1 MSCVSLCIFPPSLV
15 IPSPSRCHVAS
26 ALTQGS
32 QFTAE
37 SNIGVSGFSLGV
49 LALPR
54 SWLPGQACFLFLPWP
69 AASGRQYPHSDAT
82 SLQPPFAGMGALPG
96 HTQGAWLCPYL
107 TQGTFT
113 PYLSQGAGMA
123 SFPLPLPAP
132 EFRAP
137 AHLSQLAGFCPV
149 LFFSLLLK
157 HS

>member
-15 IPSPSRCHVAS
+15 IPSPSHCHVAS

-82 SLQPPFAGMGALPG
+82 SLQPPFAGMWGPPWSHTGGLALSLPD
-96 HTQGAWLCPYL
+96 
-107 TQGTFT
+107 
-113 PYLSQGAGMA
+113 AGYFH
-123 SFPLPLPAP
+123 SLFVTRSGNGLFPPPAP
-132 EFRAP
+132 SPRVPCPSSFIPTCRF
-137 AHLSQLAGFCPV
+137 LSCA
-149 LFFSLLLK
+149 FFSPLIET
-157 HS
+157 